1 MVSKMG
7 CALFDTFADSNNSHM
22 KVYKFGGASV
32 KDAASVRNMA
42 EMLAANQSEA
52 LMVVVSAMSKTTNRL
67 EQLTLAWHQRNE
79 ALTQEVY
86 SEVKQFHFD
95 LMDELMP
102 EPGAAS
108 VSLEK
113 WFHELFEA
121 LRKEPPS
128 GYDRAYEKVVPYGE
142 LFSTVIIWHYLK
154 SLNISISWL
163 DARSLIITDN
173 TWREG
178 RIQWEVT
185 TEKLKRCHEEL
196 TGSGFSMAITQG
208 FIGSTSEGEMV
219 TLGRE
224 GSDFTAAIIAFA
236 LDAREVVIWKDVP
249 GLMNA
254 DPALFPDA
262 VVLPELSYHEAIEL
276 AYFGAKVIHP
286 KTIKPLQNKNI
297 PLRVKSFLDPG
308 QPGSLIH
315 ALKSYDQN
323 IPSYII
329 KESQT
334 LISFSPKDFSFIVEK
349 NISEIFSALSNLNLR
364 ANLIQQSAISFS
376 ICLDDHEERTNELIA
391 TMQEHF
397 AVRYNRNL
405 TLITI
410 RHFTEEIIQGLIAN
424 TRVMVE
430 QRSRNTVQ
438 LVVKG

>member
-1 MVSKMG
+1 
-7 CALFDTFADSNNSHM
+7 M

-32 KDAASVRNMA
+32 KDAASVHNMA
-42 EMLAANQSEA
+42 MMLSAHREGE

-67 EQLTLAWHQRNE
+67 EHLTNAWHQGNPE
-79 ALTQEVY
+79 ALKALF
-86 SEVKQFHFD
+86 SEIKKFHFD
-95 LMDELMP
+95 LLEELI
-102 EPGAAS
+102 PGAGAS
-108 VSLEK
+108 FTALSD
-113 WFHELFEA
+113 LFNGLSETINSRPPA
-121 LRKEPPS
+121 L
-128 GYDRAYEKVVPYGE
+128 YDRAYERVVPYGE
-142 LFSTVIIWHYLK
+142 LFSTVIIWHYLRTK
-154 SLNISISWL
+154 KVEIDWL
-163 DARSLIITDN
+163 DARKLIITDD

-178 RIQWEVT
+178 RIQWDLT
-185 TEKLKRCHEEL
+185 TAHLQRCVE
-196 TGSGFSMAITQG
+196 TRRNSGSTMAITQG
-208 FIGSTSEGEMV
+208 FIGSTPEGDTV

-224 GSDFTAAIIAFA
+224 GSDFTAAVIAYV
-236 LDAREVVIWKDVP
+236 LDAEEVIIWKDVP

-262 VVLPELSYHEAIEL
+262 VMLPELSYHEAIEL
-276 AYFGAKVIHP
+276 AYYGAKVIHP

-297 PLRVKSFLDPG
+297 PLRVKSFLNTE

-315 ALKSYDQN
+315 QLKSYDQE

-329 KESQT
+329 KEEQA

-349 NISEIFSALSNLNLR
+349 NISEIFSVLSSLNLR

-376 ICLDDHEERTNELIA
+376 ICLDDQEERTNQLI
-391 TMQEHF
+391 TSMQEQF

-410 RHFTEEIIQGLIAN
+410 RHFTEDIIQGLIAN
-424 TRVMVE
+424 TKVMVE